1 MKRKKFHNYV
11 MTGMKLAFG
20 ISLAV
25 TSLIAAIVLFVFF
38 VASKV

>member
-38 VASKV
+38 VASKF

>member
-11 MTGMKLAFG
+11 MTGMRLAFG

-25 TSLIAAIVLFVFF
+25 TSIIAVIVLFVFF

>member
-25 TSLIAAIVLFVFF
+25 TSLIAVIVLFVFF

>member
-11 MTGMKLAFG
+11 MTGMRLAFG

-25 TSLIAAIVLFVFF
+25 TSIIAVIVLFVFF
-38 VASKV
+38 VASKF

>member
-1 MKRKKFHNYV
+1 MDREKFHKYI
-11 MTGMKLAFG
+11 MTGMRLAFG

-38 VASKV
+38 ITTR

>member
-1 MKRKKFHNYV
+1 MEREKFHKYIT
-11 MTGMKLAFG
+11 TGMKLAFG

-38 VASKV
+38 VASKF

>member
-11 MTGMKLAFG
+11 ITGIKLAFG

-25 TSLIAAIVLFVFF
+25 TSLIAVIVLFVFF

>member
-11 MTGMKLAFG
+11 MTGMRLAFG

-25 TSLIAAIVLFVFF
+25 TSIIAAIVLFVFF
-38 VASKV
+38 VASKF

>member
-25 TSLIAAIVLFVFF
+25 TSLIAAVVLLVIVIS
-38 VASKV
+38 SKI

>member
-11 MTGMKLAFG
+11 MTGMRLAFG

-25 TSLIAAIVLFVFF
+25 TSLIAAIVLLIFF
-38 VASKV
+38 ITSKI

>member
-11 MTGMKLAFG
+11 MTGIKLAFG

-38 VASKV
+38 VASKF

>member
-11 MTGMKLAFG
+11 MTGMRLAFG

-25 TSLIAAIVLFVFF
+25 TSIIAVIVLFVFL

>member
-11 MTGMKLAFG
+11 MTGIKLAFG

-25 TSLIAAIVLFVFF
+25 TSLIAVIVLFVFF

>member
-1 MKRKKFHNYV
+1 

-25 TSLIAAIVLFVFF
+25 TSIIAAIVLFIFF
-38 VASKV
+38 VVSKF

>member
-38 VASKV
+38 VVSKF

>member
-1 MKRKKFHNYV
+1 MDREKFHKYV
-11 MTGMKLAFG
+11 MTGMRLVFG

-38 VASKV
+38 ITTR

>member
-11 MTGMKLAFG
+11 ITGMRLAFG

-25 TSLIAAIVLFVFF
+25 TSLIAAIVLLIFF
-38 VASKV
+38 ITSKI

>member
-1 MKRKKFHNYV
+1 

-38 VASKV
+38 VVSKF

>member
-25 TSLIAAIVLFVFF
+25 TSLIDAIVLFIFF
-38 VASKV
+38 VVSKV

>member
-11 MTGMKLAFG
+11 MTGMRLAFG

-25 TSLIAAIVLFVFF
+25 TSISAVIILFIFF

>member
-1 MKRKKFHNYV
+1 MKRKKFHKYV
-11 MTGMKLAFG
+11 MTGMRLAFS

-38 VASKV
+38 ITTR

>member
-1 MKRKKFHNYV
+1 
-11 MTGMKLAFG
+11 MTGMRLAFG

-25 TSLIAAIVLFVFF
+25 TSIIAVIVLFIFF

>member
-11 MTGMKLAFG
+11 MTGMRLAFG

-25 TSLIAAIVLFVFF
+25 TSIIAVIVLFIFF